1 MLGFVDIAKDLGSV
15 AARESLHL
23 GQGETCKLGEVAF
36 RVRRNLCPKKTPILR
51 DEVLLLKKPSS
62 YDVWILREFKERR

>member
-1 MLGFVDIAKDLGSV
+1 MQICVNRSKFGYRLWCPQKSP
-15 AARESLHL
+15 
-23 GQGETCKLGEVAF
+23 CKLGEAAF